1 MDYLLLVSIYGNHI
15 IFAHDL
21 WHSQIEYLS
30 NSIDLNI
37 KDRAKPPA
45 RRGCSAY
52 ASESDTTNLQSSF
65 VNLQFPDTAGSSLR
79 YDRLSLSGLG
89 YRFE

>member
-1 MDYLLLVSIYGNHI
+1 M
-15 IFAHDL
+15 FAHDL

-30 NSIDLNI
+30 NSIDINR

-52 ASESDTTNLQSSF
+52 ASESDTTNLQYSI
-65 VNLQFPDTAGSSLR
+65 VNIQF
-79 YDRLSLSGLG
+79 RLVQVG
-89 YRFE
+89 